1 MRIAHVITRL
11 IVGGAQ
17 ENTLLS
23 CQELIQ
29 AHGDEVLLITGPAI
43 GPEGSLLPEATA
55 RKIPVK
61 IIPSLRRPVHAWHDV
76 LGYQRLKSV
85 LREFQPQVVH
95 THSAKGGILGRM
107 AASSLRVPVVVHTVH
122 GAPFHDYQ
130 NAVARNLIRLCEQ
143 FAATRCHALVSVADA
158 MTDQLVQARV
168 APREKFTTIY
178 SGLQV
183 EPFLD
188 AETHREATR
197 LQWGYAPQHT
207 VVGKV
212 ARLFE
217 LKGHQYLIDAAPSIV
232 KNFPD
237 IRFLLVGDGILRKQ
251 LQQRIDRLGLR
262 EYFQFTGLVDP
273 AAVPSLLSAMDM
285 LVHTSLREGLARA
298 LPQALL
304 AGRPVIS
311 YDIDGAREVVIP
323 GKTGI
328 LLPPQSVKELSAS
341 VIQLAQDASLRT
353 KLARAGQRLCEQR
366 FHYQSMAQQLRQLY
380 LDLLPARGS

>member
-17 ENTLLS
+17 ENTLLC

-43 GPEGSLLPEATA
+43 GPEGSLLEEATA
-55 RKIPVK
+55 REIPVT
-61 IIPSLRRPVHAWHDV
+61 IIPSLRRPVHPWRD
-76 LGYQRLKSV
+76 LLSYRRLKSV
-85 LREFQPQVVH
+85 LHGFQPQVVH
-95 THSAKGGILGRM
+95 THSAKGGILGRL

-130 NAVARNLIRLCEQ
+130 NALARNMIRLCEQ

-168 APREKFTTIY
+168 APREKFSTVY
-178 SGLQV
+178 SGLRV
-183 EPFLD
+183 GPFLD

-197 LQWGYAPQHT
+197 LQWGYAPQHI
-207 VVGKV
+207 VVGKL

-232 KNFPD
+232 ERFPD
-237 IRFLLVGDGILRKQ
+237 IRFLFVGDGILRQQ
-251 LQQRIDRLGLR
+251 LQQQIDRLGLR
-262 EYFQFTGLVDP
+262 EYFQFTGLVEP
-273 AAVPSLLSAMDM
+273 ARVPSLLSAMDM

-328 LLPPQSVKELSAS
+328 LLPPRSVKELSDS
-341 VIQLAQDASLRT
+341 VIQLAQDSSLRT
-353 KLARAGQRLCEQR
+353 TLARAGQRLCEQR

-380 LDLLPARGS
+380 LDLLPTQGS

>member
-1 MRIAHVITRL
+1 M
-11 IVGGAQ
+11 
-17 ENTLLS
+17 E
-23 CQELIQ
+23 
-29 AHGDEVLLITGPAI
+29 
-43 GPEGSLLPEATA
+43 
-55 RKIPVK
+55 
-61 IIPSLRRPVHAWHDV
+61 
-76 LGYQRLKSV
+76 
-85 LREFQPQVVH
+85 
-95 THSAKGGILGRM
+95 
-107 AASSLRVPVVVHTVH
+107 
-122 GAPFHDYQ
+122 
-130 NAVARNLIRLCEQ
+130 
-143 FAATRCHALVSVADA
+143 
-158 MTDQLVQARV
+158 
-168 APREKFTTIY
+168 
-178 SGLQV
+178 
-183 EPFLD
+183 
-188 AETHREATR
+188 
-197 LQWGYAPQHT
+197 
-207 VVGKV
+207 
-212 ARLFE
+212 
-217 LKGHQYLIDAAPSIV
+217 
-232 KNFPD
+232 NFPD

-328 LLPPQSVKELSAS
+328 LLPPQSVKELSDS

-366 FHYQSMAQQLRQLY
+366 FHYQSMAQQLRRLY